1 MAHFDTFSPTRNW
14 RKPLFALLVFMSLM
28 GLGGKAWGQFAW
40 HNGDHITGQNN
51 WGIGGNVTVT
61 IDNGATVYFD
71 GQIAPMNNAGQTYT
85 VTIKVSGTNGTC
97 TIRRGSGNTG
107 ALFNVYG
114 SNNIY
119 GPNFGAGKLVIQ
131 AGVTIDGGNI
141 ANCAPLIQVEEGGT
155 CTLTKVTLQNNIAVQ
170 GAAINNSG
178 TLTATNCT
186 IQNNA
191 ASDLGGGIYTTN
203 SATLTS
209 CIITGNTVNGGGGA
223 GIYASEVLSCTTC
236 TLSNNSINNSN
247 GSGGGIYYCGSA
259 NTANKLTINGCTIN
273 GNSAGYR
280 GGGIIMH
287 VNGTTYCNGEIKG
300 TTNIYGNSAKDGG
313 GLALHDPYVA
323 CTLSA
328 GTIYGNTAS
337 RNGGGVYISTNSTL
351 TYSGGDIGKTGSGNE
366 NTATS
371 NGGGVYIQ
379 GNLVMSAGNILNNS
393 ADQGGGVYVPSTGTM
408 TFNGGSIHDN
418 SATTKGGG
426 IYFNGSNFTMTGT
439 TARSIYSNSATNGGG
454 VYVSGTFDASNT
466 KLEIYSNTATYGGG
480 IYSTGTLTL
489 GGSVVGKSG
498 GANTATS
505 NGGGVYLESG
515 TASISGGNVQYNTA
529 VNGAGIYMNG
539 GTTSVTTGG
548 SINNNAASQDG
559 GGVYVYGG
567 TFPVSASREIIKNTA
582 VRNGGGV
589 YVASGGT
596 FNSNG
601 LVGKKDNANTAE
613 RGAGVYTAGT
623 LNIQGG
629 NIQYNTMTG
638 TAKLGAGVYIAG
650 GTTTMSGGAINNN
663 TTAIDGAGV
672 YINGG
677 TFTMSSSSTGEI
689 HTNTATGNGGGVYVA
704 SGSTFNYNGG
714 VVGKSG
720 GANQAAN
727 GGGVYVASNATFTM
741 GSGTAVSYNTSSVD
755 GAGIYLASNFTLAAN
770 RTINNNTATGNGGG
784 IYVASGVTFTM
795 NGGVIH
801 TNTAK
806 KNANYGDGGAGVYT
820 ETNSTFSMSGG
831 EIYHNTCTDGA
842 HGCGGGVLSNGTF
855 NMSGGDIG
863 RGTAIGNSSNR
874 NLADHGGG
882 VFVHNGT
889 FTMSGTAQVHG
900 NQAANGGGVYVNTNG
915 SFVMN
920 NGEIHFNYAVAGT
933 QNNKGGGVYV
943 VSGSTF
949 TMNNGTIYSNQA
961 KYSYQTTNDNNQTVT
976 NYGWANGAGVSNSG
990 TFTMNGGSIGKYE
1003 NNTRYENKGNYGGGV
1018 YTNGTFNCTGGTI
1031 AYNAGA
1037 SSGGGV
1043 YVVANSTFTFDNTT
1057 IHDNTSGGNG
1067 GGIWT
1072 AGSVTATD
1080 NNNNNNTKIYNN
1092 TVTGKDHDGG
1102 GVYVGENGSFS
1113 MTNGEI
1119 YNNTTV
1125 DGGGGI
1131 YLVNQAT
1138 SSASLTN
1145 TKVYGNSAAYGG
1157 GVYKAASSVL
1167 SITGGEIYSNTA
1179 TTNGGGINTNGGTVT
1194 LTGVSIGK
1202 EDNNAYMPNTAK
1214 VGGGIYMADG
1224 TVTIQKNST
1233 TNVKS
1238 FIIGNNANA
1247 GDGTGGGIHKEAGT
1261 ISISDTEITGNTSL
1275 KAGGGLFSKGTT
1287 TITDCEITS
1296 NSATTTGG
1304 GIHMANGTLNLS
1316 DIEITDN
1323 TATTNG
1329 GGIYHVAGTINI
1341 TDSEIINNTATTTG
1355 GGIHKAGGNI
1365 YVSGVVVINNN
1376 LIGAATSNLHI
1387 ANANTKFI
1395 YIAEAGLECGS
1406 CIGITTA
1413 VAYATSGATRNTVK
1427 IVEGAGTDPVPANNC
1442 AFAYRNRFFFDDT
1455 EVSGVANQ
1463 NTSPYYGGVATN
1475 TLYLVKKTT
1484 SDVYNLTTATNS
1496 WLYNANAAG
1505 CTLDNGFV
1513 TAVNNAAGMA
1523 YFAQHILAGKDYSGK
1538 TVSLTANIDLSG
1550 HNWEPIGY
1558 AAECLEGNGTI
1569 FNGTFDGQGHTVT
1582 NVTSP
1587 FPYDNMG
1594 LFGVV
1599 GESGVVKNLV
1609 VSNIN
1614 YTGSNANTGA
1624 IAGLLNG
1631 KAYNCSAVTLSGT
1644 GATAASLVGELGA
1657 SGSLKNCFVNTST
1670 SNGLAD
1676 VNSGAIANCYMRGAT
1691 DFVGSGS
1698 TGTVDYCYAPSVS
1711 VSGTNSVYGATALVD
1726 RKYGFA
1732 HSDQQITANPDNS
1745 YITNGAIDNR
1755 GELKG
1760 LLTTLNNWV
1769 RASGNGWNA
1778 GTQSNSNGYALWT
1791 RTMASPINGDYPV
1804 LMMPGTVCVGSPDG
1818 TLLDYA
1824 ADINPMI
1831 TAYNSNGSG
1840 DIYLYAVPSTIN
1852 VNTASNVRVYINEHV
1867 GVLQTAGTT
1876 VNARVGI
1883 TLDNSSSGYMS
1894 YDWHMF
1900 SSALTAANMG
1910 LEYHSGVGDT
1920 YYVKDN
1926 YSTLLSGGIPHSIY
1940 TSVANMDPTK
1950 TTWSTANI
1958 GYFPT
1963 NTPYGKWRGTD
1974 DPNGCF
1980 DFYCYAEPY
1989 CHWINFKREGVTSFY
2004 DHWHQDAD
2012 DNDKHLNIPYE
2023 NELTMT
2029 QGKGYLVDL
2038 SAPSMLMAD
2047 GVLNNGDASG
2057 NVSVN
2062 VTASDINF
2070 TGYEYALKGVNLIG
2084 NPYQS
2089 YLDFSEFNTTNSIN
2103 TYFILDA
2110 DRHGYVS
2117 YTVGQSDPVAPA
2129 MLHPHQG
2136 FFVRVSGSRS
2146 LQFTPSMR
2154 ATTGDNFRSDTPHYP
2169 LVNLVCTDSQGR
2181 NDFATV
2187 ELDRPE
2193 AGGGEKVSGLHAGDA
2208 SIWLHLDDLEWQ
2220 TAFTLPGIHEV
2231 PVRFRAYNDGMF
2243 TLGWE
2248 TKNSNF
2254 SYMHLID
2261 NLTGMDIDCLNA
2273 SEYHFEGKTTDY
2285 WSRFRLVFEYTDV
2298 EENEEDG
2305 PSTGSGTFAF
2315 FMGDELVVNGPSTGS
2330 AALLQLFDINGHC
2343 VFSTELYDT
2352 QSVVSPP
2359 KVAPGIYILRLT
2371 GNQVTRTQKMV
2382 INK

>member
-1 MAHFDTFSPTRNW
+1 MNQMKHNHYSAVPVAHFDTLSPTRNW
-14 RKPLFALLVFMSLM
+14 RKPLFALLLIMSLT

-287 VNGTTYCNGEIKG
+287 VNGTAYCNGEIKG
-300 TTNIYGNSAKDGG
+300 TTNIYGNSAKEAG
-313 GLALHDPYVA
+313 GLALHDPNVA

-529 VNGAGIYMNG
+529 VNGAGIYMAD
-539 GTTSVTTGG
+539 G
-548 SINNNAASQDG
+548 SITMSGGAIHHNANATNG
-559 GGVYVYGG
+559 GGVYIHDGSFTQSAG
-567 TFPVSASREIIKNTA
+567 EIRNHTVST
-582 VRNGGGV
+582 NGGGV
-589 YVASGGT
+589 YVASSGT
-596 FNSNG
+596 FTLSG
-601 LVGKKDNANTAE
+601 GKIGTSGNANIAE

-650 GTTTMSGGAINNN
+650 GTTTMNGGAINNN

-672 YINGG
+672 YINSG
-677 TFTMSSSSTGEI
+677 TFAMSSGGTGEI
-689 HTNTATGNGGGVYVA
+689 YSNTATGNGGGVYAASGGTFNLNGGGVGKATSGNTTYYNQAVNGGGVYVA
-704 SGSTFNYNGG
+704 SGSTF
-714 VVGKSG
+714 
-720 GANQAAN
+720 
-727 GGGVYVASNATFTM
+727 TM
-741 GSGTAVSYNTSSVD
+741 GSGSVIMYNTATAD
-755 GAGIYLASNFTLAAN
+755 GAGLYLANNFTLAAN
-770 RTINNNTATGNGGG
+770 RTINNNTANGNGGG

-820 ETNSTFSMSGG
+820 EANTTFSMSGG
-831 EIYHNTCTDGA
+831 EIYHNTCTDGN

-874 NLADHGGG
+874 NYADHGGG

-900 NQAANGGGVYVNTNG
+900 NQAGNGGGVYVNTNG

-920 NGEIHFNYAVAGT
+920 NGEIHYNLAQAGT

-949 TMNNGTIYSNQA
+949 TMNNGIIYSNQA
-961 KYSYQTTNDNNQTVT
+961 KYSYKDSNDQTQ
-976 NYGWANGAGVSNSG
+976 YGWAHGGGVSNSG
-990 TFTMNGGSIGKYE
+990 TFTMTGGSIGKYE
-1003 NNTRYENKGNYGGGV
+1003 NTTRYENKGYYGGGV
-1018 YTNGTFNCTGGTI
+1018 YSNGTFSCTGGTI
-1031 AYNAGA
+1031 AYNAGE

-1057 IHDNTSGGNG
+1057 IHDNTSKGHG
-1067 GGIWT
+1067 GGIYT
-1072 AGSVTATD
+1072 LGSVTATD
-1080 NNNNNNTKIYNN
+1080 NNNNNNNNNNNTKIYNN
-1092 TVTGKDHDGG
+1092 TVTGSGHDGG
-1102 GVYVGENGSFS
+1102 GVYVGENGSFT

-1119 YNNTTV
+1119 YSNTSV

-1131 YLVNQAT
+1131 HIVDKAT
-1138 SSASLTN
+1138 SSGTLTN
-1145 TKVYGNSAAYGG
+1145 CSIYSNRSANGAGL
-1157 GVYKAASSVL
+1157 YKGAASSL
-1167 SITGGEIYSNTA
+1167 SIIGGEFYSNVA
-1179 TTNGGGINTNGGTVT
+1179 TTNGGAINIAGGNVP

-1202 EDNNAYMPNTAK
+1202 EDNNAYLPNTAK

-1224 TVTIQKNST
+1224 TVTIQKNSAKT
-1233 TNVKS
+1233 DTKS
-1238 FIIGNNANA
+1238 YIIGNNTIAS
-1247 GDGTGGGIHKEAGT
+1247 GTTGGGIHMAAGT
-1261 ISISDTEITGNTSL
+1261 LTISDTEISGNTS
-1275 KAGGGLFSKGTT
+1275 
-1287 TITDCEITS
+1287 
-1296 NSATTTGG
+1296 TTTGG

-1316 DIEITDN
+1316 DIEITGN

-1329 GGIYHVAGTINI
+1329 GGIYHAAGHIYI
-1341 TDSEIINNTATTTG
+1341 IDSEITGNTPPTNG
-1355 GGIHKAGGNI
+1355 GGIWKYAGKT

-1376 LIGAATSNLHI
+1376 EANSSINNLYI
-1387 ANANTKFI
+1387 RDANTKFI
-1395 YIAEAGLECGS
+1395 YIAAAGLECGS
-1406 CIGITTA
+1406 CIGITSA
-1413 VAYATSGATRNTVK
+1413 VGYSSNTKK
-1427 IVEGAGTDPVPANNC
+1427 IVEGDGTGTVPNDNC
-1442 AFAYRNRFFFDDT
+1442 AYAYRNHFFFSDNGSD
-1455 EVSGVANQ
+1455 GVFNNNA
-1463 NTSPYYGGVATN
+1463 SPYYSGSTNSLYFVAN
-1475 TLYLVKKTT
+1475 AIYQG
-1484 SDVYNLTTATNS
+1484 AMNS
-1496 WLYNANAAG
+1496 WLTSANASG
-1505 CTLDNGFV
+1505 CTLDGNGFV

-1523 YFAQHILAGKDYSGK
+1523 YFAQHILAGNDYSGK
-1538 TVSLTANIDLSG
+1538 TVSLTVNIDLSG

-1558 AAECLEGNGTI
+1558 AAECLEDNGTI

-1582 NVTSP
+1582 NITSP

-1594 LFGVV
+1594 LFGAV
-1599 GESGVVKNLV
+1599 GDDGVVKNTV
-1609 VSNIN
+1609 VANIN
-1614 YTGSNANTGA
+1614 FTGTNTNTGA
-1624 IAGLLNG
+1624 VAGMLNG
-1631 KAYNCSAVTLSGT
+1631 AAYNCSAITLSGT

-1657 SGSLKNCFVNTST
+1657 NGSLKNCFVNTSAT
-1670 SNGLAD
+1670 NGLAD
-1676 VNSGAIANCYMRGAT
+1676 VNGGTIENCYMRGAT
-1691 DFVGSGS
+1691 SFVGGG
-1698 TGTVDYCYAPSVS
+1698 TGDVDYCYAPSGS
-1711 VSGTNSVYGATALVD
+1711 VSGTNSVYDATDLVD
-1726 RKYGFA
+1726 GKYGFA
-1732 HSDQQITANPDNS
+1732 HSDQQITDNPDNS

-1760 LLTTLNNWV
+1760 LLATLNNWV

-1824 ADINPMI
+1824 SDVNTLM
-1831 TAYNSNGSG
+1831 TSYTTSG
-1840 DIYLYAVPSTIN
+1840 DIYLYATNP
-1852 VNTASNVRVYINEHV
+1852 TALDGTNGTTRVYINEHV

-1876 VNARVGI
+1876 VNARVGV

-1900 SSALTAANMG
+1900 SSALTAAPMG
-1910 LEYHSGVGDT
+1910 LEYHSGVNDT

-1950 TTWSTANI
+1950 TTWSTTNI

-1963 NTPYGKWRGTD
+1963 DTPYGTWRDTPD
-1974 DPNGCF
+1974 SGCF

-1989 CHWINFKREGVTSFY
+1989 CHWINFKREGVPSFF

-2012 DNDKHLNIPYE
+2012 DNDNHLNIPYE
-2023 NELTMT
+2023 NESTMT

-2038 SAPSMLMAD
+2038 SEPSMLMAD

-2057 NVSVN
+2057 NVSVS
-2062 VTASDINF
+2062 VTATDINY

-2110 DRHGYVS
+2110 DQHGYVS

-2129 MLHPHQG
+2129 KLHPHQG
-2136 FFVRVSGSRS
+2136 FFVRVSSSRN

-2220 TAFTLPGIHEV
+2220 TAFTLPGVHEV

-2315 FMGDELVVNGPSTGS
+2315 FMGDELVVNAPSTGS

-2371 GNQVTRTQKMV
+2371 SNQVTRTQKMV